1 MIRLDP
7 HFDIRQKREC
17 PWYQHV
23 ITITIFLCRFDS
35 HWFLLIPILSPL
47 VPPDNPIVSHEF
59 SWSPTISSWN
69 ITVFLSGRVLPV
81 CLLYHDDFPW
91 ISMNSQQFPL
101 FHPDFQSK
109 IPAWPPASLR
119 LRCATLP
126 RLPLTVWGSWPR
138 STTAWRQLRIAP
150 LRIADEGIWM
160 CLGIIQVDVFYGKIM
175 KNPCSQLRLMEK
187 LESWKIWR
195 KNQA

>member
-23 ITITIFLCRFDS
+23 ITMITIFLCRFDS

-59 SWSPTISSWN
+59 PWSPTISSWN

-81 CLLYHDDFPW
+81 CLSYHDDFPW

-109 IPAWPPASLR
+109 ITRLGPRRRRGCGALLCRGYHWPFEALDQ
-119 LRCATLP
+119 
-126 RLPLTVWGSWPR
+126 G
-138 STTAWRQLRIAP
+138 AP
-150 LRIADEGIWM
+150 LPGGSCGLRRCG
-160 CLGIIQVDVFYGKIM
+160 LRM
-175 KNPCSQLRLMEK
+175 KEFGCV
-187 LESWKIWR
+187 WV
-195 KNQA
+195 